1 MLSNHSSRIYMDE
14 EDVSGTLKVLV
25 DAVNDH
31 MAPEADIY
39 YGALI
44 ALETIAGTKLRDQS
58 EFMPILANKIESYL
72 RQETN

>member
-14 EDVSGTLKVLV
+14 EDVEGTLKVLA
-25 DAVNDH
+25 DAVHDGPG
-31 MAPEADIY
+31 PEADIY

-72 RQETN
+72 RQE

>member
-1 MLSNHSSRIYMDE
+1 MDE
-14 EDVSGTLKVLV
+14 EDVCGTLKVLA
-25 DAVNDH
+25 DAVNGH

-72 RQETN
+72 RRD

>member
-1 MLSNHSSRIYMDE
+1 MDE
-14 EDVSGTLKVLV
+14 EDVSGTLKVLA

-31 MAPEADIY
+31 MAPEADIC

-58 EFMPILANKIESYL
+58 EFMPILANKIESYM
-72 RQETN
+72 RQE

>member
-1 MLSNHSSRIYMDE
+1 MDE
-14 EDVSGTLKVLV
+14 EDVEGTLKVLA

-44 ALETIAGTKLRDQS
+44 ALETIGHQAARPKRVHADSGEQDRELHETEGVTK
-58 EFMPILANKIESYL
+58 
-72 RQETN
+72 

>member
-1 MLSNHSSRIYMDE
+1 MDE
-14 EDVSGTLKVLV
+14 EDVEGTLKVLADSV
-25 DAVNDH
+25 H
-31 MAPEADIY
+31 ESPAPEADVY

-72 RQETN
+72 RQE